1 MSLKI
6 VWSNPSAS
14 TQEITGVRR
23 IMKDE
28 YGASYLVSYTDGNEE
43 FELTIGRSN
52 AKQQGAEQPQ
62 SA

>member
-6 VWSNPSAS
+6 VWSNPSPS

-23 IMKDE
+23 IMKGE
-28 YGASYLVSYTDGNEE
+28 YGASHLVSYTDGNEE
-43 FELTIGRSN
+43 LELTIGRTY